1 MNITNAQYFNSNIT
15 GELDGILAT
24 IDGIEMYIPINSKN
38 RHYVEIM
45 RQVDAEELTIQDAD

>member
-24 IDGIEMYIPINSKN
+24 IDDIEMYIPIDSNN

-45 RQVDAEELTIQDAD
+45 RQVDAGELTIEEAD